1 MKKVTFNKLIIF
13 IVIFLL
19 FIICFLFYNIKKSN
33 ENIRIANKEFKQSK
47 LYCDDVINDLKNSSK
62 FNDKNI
68 ALCQEKLNKIDNI
81 NSDIIEYKNKIQIMN
96 NYIYFVYPYEVFDS
110 EYYITKEDINELFT
124 SLFVVL
130 DNTDLS
136 N

>member
-47 LYCDDVINDLKNSSK
+47 LYCDDVINDLKNSSI

-96 NYIYFVYPYEVFDS
+96 NYIDFDKS
-110 EYYITKEDINELFT
+110 IDINIILIYLIKF
-124 SLFVVL
+124 LIL
-130 DNTDLS
+130 IIMKN
-136 N
+136 

>member
-68 ALCQEKLNKIDNI
+68 ALCQKKLNKIDNI

-96 NYIYFVYPYEVFDS
+96 NYIDFDK
-110 EYYITKEDINELFT
+110 YIDNQY
-124 SLFVVL
+124 
-130 DNTDLS
+130 NTDLS